1 MNGPARCAGILAW
14 LGLLAVG
21 CAPKG
26 ELRRFDIE
34 VTNRA
39 SIPVTIGLVKLD
51 GPVEI
56 DWESPED
63 RALMD
68 PKNTGI
74 GWGQALPPGRTASI
88 SVQGRFFEQ
97 TRGFLRVYA
106 GDLPLSEI
114 LAISRG
120 SRNRLDILLKD
131 GTTQVTILNDGPF
144 LDFTITGYTPPP
156 PPR

>member
-1 MNGPARCAGILAW
+1 MAVV
-14 LGLLAVG
+14 LGFAVLAVG

-26 ELRRFDIE
+26 QLRKFDVE
-34 VTNRA
+34 VTNLA

-74 GWGQALPPGRTASI
+74 GWGATLPPGRTASI

-106 GDLPLSEI
+106 GDLPLSEV

-131 GTTQVTILNDGPF
+131 GQTQLSIINQGPF
-144 LDFTITGYTPPP
+144 IDFTITGHTPPP
-156 PPR
+156 PPK